1 MGYLRLFVIPSRL
14 DDFSIQTALV
24 FMRIS
29 TQNNEEPEKEIQ
41 KQGQMNEDLKKCLR
55 VSRGGGSEFASKI
68 SKKRIEIELL
78 RNSELFYC

>member
-1 MGYLRLFVIPSRL
+1 MGYLRLFAIPSGL

-41 KQGQMNEDLKKCLR
+41 KQGRMNEDFKSVSESFVVEVRNLR
-55 VSRGGGSEFASKI
+55 VRSV
-68 SKKRIEIELL
+68 KKGLKL
-78 RNSELFYC
+78 NS